1 MKKLKIE
8 STLISVFNK
17 EGISEVCMA
26 LFRKGITIY
35 STGGTKKFIEN
46 LDIPVKS
53 VESLTGYPS
62 ILGGRVKTLHP
73 KIFGSI
79 LSRSSNKQDLI
90 DQKTHDIPK
99 INLVIVDLYPFKE
112 TVIKIKDKHEIIEK
126 IDIGGVSLIRA
137 AAKNYDDVLVV
148 SSRNQYIKLLEDL
161 ESNNFITNE
170 ELRKSYASK
179 AFKLVAEYDKDIS
192 NYFNESFENKN
203 ENENSKILRYGENP
217 HQSAV
222 FKGNINDVF
231 SQLHGKDLSY
241 NNLLDVDSAIK
252 LIAEFTDTAFAII
265 KHNNA
270 CGIGSAFDVVSSY
283 DLAFSADSL
292 SAFGG
297 VLISNKEVDI
307 LSAKKMNTLFFE
319 IIIAPSYQ
327 EKALTI
333 LKSKK
338 NRIILVQKRTIKKER
353 SYKSILNG
361 RLEQDVDNIKN
372 DDSNWDRVTKMIP
385 SKRELKDLE
394 FANKVVKH
402 SKSNSIVLVKN
413 LQMISSGVG
422 QTSRIDALNFA
433 IDKARRFGFS
443 IKGSVMASDAFF
455 PFPDCVEIAAKSG
468 ISSIIQPGGSIKD
481 NLSIEMCDKNNISM
495 IFSGIRHFYH

>member
-8 STLISVFNK
+8 SALISVFNK

-26 LFRKGITIY
+26 LFRKEITIY

-112 TVIKIKDKHEIIEK
+112 TAIKIKDKNEIIEK

-148 SSRNQYIKLLEDL
+148 SSRNQYVELLEDL

-179 AFKLVAEYDKDIS
+179 AFKLVTEYDRDIS
-192 NYFNESFENKN
+192 DYFNESF

-217 HQSAV
+217 HQCAV
-222 FKGNINDVF
+222 FQGNINDVF

-241 NNLLDVDSAIK
+241 NNLLDVDSAVK
-252 LIAEFTDTAFAII
+252 LITEFTDTTFAII

-270 CGIGSAFDVVSSY
+270 CGIASALDVVSSY
-283 DLAFSADSL
+283 DLAFVADSL

-297 VLISNKEVDI
+297 VLISNKEVDV

-327 EKALTI
+327 EKALNI

-338 NRIILVQKRTIKKER
+338 NRIILIQKRAIKNQK

-372 DDSNWDRVTKMIP
+372 DDSNWDRVTKMMP
-385 SKRELKDLE
+385 SNRELKDLE

-495 IFSGIRHFYH
+495 VFSGIRHFYH

>member
-8 STLISVFNK
+8 SALISVFNK
-17 EGISEVCMA
+17 EGISKVCMA

-79 LSRSSNKQDLI
+79 LSRSSNKQDI
-90 DQKTHDIPK
+90 VDQKIHDIPK
-99 INLVIVDLYPFKE
+99 INLVIVNLYPFKE
-112 TVIKIKDKHEIIEK
+112 TVIKVKDKNEIIEN

-148 SSRNQYIKLLEDL
+148 SSRNQYIKLLKDL
-161 ESNNFITNE
+161 ESNNFIANE

-179 AFKLVAEYDKDIS
+179 AFKLVTEYDRDIS
-192 NYFNESFENKN
+192 NYFNESFK
-203 ENENSKILRYGENP
+203 NENSKILRYGENP

-222 FKGNINDVF
+222 FKGNINDIF

-241 NNLLDVDSAIK
+241 NNLLDVDSAVK
-252 LIAEFTDTAFAII
+252 LITEFTETTFAII

-270 CGIGSAFDVVSSY
+270 CGIASALDVVSSY
-283 DLAFSADSL
+283 DLAFAADPL

-297 VLISNKEVDI
+297 VLISNKKIDV

-338 NRIILVQKRTIKKER
+338 NRIILVQKGAIKNQR

-372 DDSNWDRVTKMIP
+372 DDSNWDRVTKMMP
-385 SKRELKDLE
+385 SNRELKDLE

-481 NLSIEMCDKNNISM
+481 NFSIEMCDKNNISM
-495 IFSGIRHFYH
+495 VFSGIRHFYH

>member
-8 STLISVFNK
+8 SALISVFNK

-26 LFRKGITIY
+26 LFRKEITIY

-90 DQKTHDIPK
+90 DQRTHDIPK

-112 TVIKIKDKHEIIEK
+112 TVIKIKDKNEIIEK

-137 AAKNYDDVLVV
+137 AAKNYDDILVV

-170 ELRKSYASK
+170 KLRKSYASK
-179 AFKLVAEYDKDIS
+179 AFKLVTEYDRDIS
-192 NYFNESFENKN
+192 DYFNESF

-217 HQSAV
+217 HQRAV
-222 FKGNINDVF
+222 FQGNINDVF

-241 NNLLDVDSAIK
+241 NNLLDVDSAVK
-252 LIAEFTDTAFAII
+252 LITEFTDTTFAII

-270 CGIGSAFDVVSSY
+270 CGIASALDVVSSY
-283 DLAFSADSL
+283 DLAFAADSL

-297 VLISNKEVDI
+297 VLISNKEVDV

-319 IIIAPSYQ
+319 IIVAPSYQ
-327 EKALTI
+327 EKALNI

-338 NRIILVQKRTIKKER
+338 NRIILVQKRTIKNQQ

-372 DDSNWDRVTKMIP
+372 DDSNWDRVTKMTP
-385 SKRELKDLE
+385 SNRELKDLE

-481 NLSIEMCDKNNISM
+481 NLSIEICDKNNISM
-495 IFSGIRHFYH
+495 VFSGIRHFYH

>member
-8 STLISVFNK
+8 SALISVFNK

-26 LFRKGITIY
+26 LFRKEITIY

-90 DQKTHDIPK
+90 DQRTHDIPK
-99 INLVIVDLYPFKE
+99 INLVIFDLYPFKE
-112 TVIKIKDKHEIIEK
+112 TVIKIKDKNEIIEK

-137 AAKNYDDVLVV
+137 AAKNYDDILVV

-170 ELRKSYASK
+170 KLRKSYASK
-179 AFKLVAEYDKDIS
+179 AFKLVTEYDRDIS
-192 NYFNESFENKN
+192 DYFNESF

-217 HQSAV
+217 HQRAV
-222 FKGNINDVF
+222 FQGNINDVF

-241 NNLLDVDSAIK
+241 NNLLDVDSAVK
-252 LIAEFTDTAFAII
+252 LITEFTDTTFAII

-270 CGIGSAFDVVSSY
+270 CGIASALDVVSSY
-283 DLAFSADSL
+283 DLAFAADSL

-297 VLISNKEVDI
+297 VLISNKEVDV

-319 IIIAPSYQ
+319 IIVAPSYQ
-327 EKALTI
+327 EKALNI

-338 NRIILVQKRTIKKER
+338 NRIILVQKRTIKNQQ

-372 DDSNWDRVTKMIP
+372 DDSNWDRVTKMTP
-385 SKRELKDLE
+385 SNRELKDLE

-455 PFPDCVEIAAKSG
+455 PFPDCVEIAVKSG

-495 IFSGIRHFYH
+495 VFS

>member
-8 STLISVFNK
+8 SALISVFNK
-17 EGISEVCMA
+17 VGISEVCMA
-26 LFRKGITIY
+26 LFRKEITIY

-112 TVIKIKDKHEIIEK
+112 TVIKIKDKNEIIEK

-148 SSRNQYIKLLEDL
+148 SSRNQYVELLEDL

-179 AFKLVAEYDKDIS
+179 AFKLVTEYDRDIS
-192 NYFNESFENKN
+192 DYFNESF

-217 HQSAV
+217 HQCAV
-222 FKGNINDVF
+222 FQGNINDVF

-241 NNLLDVDSAIK
+241 NNLLDVDSAVK
-252 LIAEFTDTAFAII
+252 LITEFTDTTFAII

-270 CGIGSAFDVVSSY
+270 CGIASALDVVSSY
-283 DLAFSADSL
+283 DLAFVADSL

-297 VLISNKEVDI
+297 VLISNKEVDV

-327 EKALTI
+327 EKALNI

-338 NRIILVQKRTIKKER
+338 NRIILIQKRAIKNQK

-372 DDSNWDRVTKMIP
+372 DNSNWDRVTKMMP
-385 SKRELKDLE
+385 SNRELKDLE

-495 IFSGIRHFYH
+495 VFSGIRHFYH

>member
-8 STLISVFNK
+8 SALISVFNK

-26 LFRKGITIY
+26 LFRKEITIY

-62 ILGGRVKTLHP
+62 IFGGRVKTLHP

-90 DQKTHDIPK
+90 DQRTHDIPK

-112 TVIKIKDKHEIIEK
+112 TVIKIKDKNEIIEK

-137 AAKNYDDVLVV
+137 AAKNYDDILVV

-170 ELRKSYASK
+170 KLRKSYASK
-179 AFKLVAEYDKDIS
+179 AFKLVTEYDRDIS
-192 NYFNESFENKN
+192 DYFNESF

-217 HQSAV
+217 HQRAV
-222 FKGNINDVF
+222 FQGNINDVF

-241 NNLLDVDSAIK
+241 NNLLDVDSAVK
-252 LIAEFTDTAFAII
+252 LITEFTDTTFAII

-270 CGIGSAFDVVSSY
+270 CGIASALDVVSSY
-283 DLAFSADSL
+283 DLAFAADSL

-297 VLISNKEVDI
+297 VLISNKEVDV

-319 IIIAPSYQ
+319 IIVAPSYQ
-327 EKALTI
+327 EKALNI

-338 NRIILVQKRTIKKER
+338 NRIILVQKRTIKNQQ

-372 DDSNWDRVTKMIP
+372 DDSNWDRVTKMTP
-385 SKRELKDLE
+385 SNRELKDLE

-481 NLSIEMCDKNNISM
+481 NLSIEICDKNNISM
-495 IFSGIRHFYH
+495 VFSGIRHFYH

>member
-8 STLISVFNK
+8 SALISVFNK
-17 EGISEVCMA
+17 EEISEVCMA
-26 LFRKGITIY
+26 LFRKKITIY

-79 LSRSSNKQDLI
+79 LLRSSNKQDLI

-112 TVIKIKDKHEIIEK
+112 TAIKIKDKNEIIEK

-148 SSRNQYIKLLEDL
+148 SSRNQYVELLEDL

-179 AFKLVAEYDKDIS
+179 AFKLVAEYDRDIS
-192 NYFNESFENKN
+192 NYFNESFEN
-203 ENENSKILRYGENP
+203 EDSKILRYGENP
-217 HQSAV
+217 HQYAV

-231 SQLHGKDLSY
+231 SQLHGKNLSY
-241 NNLLDVDSAIK
+241 NNLLDVDSAVK
-252 LIAEFTDTAFAII
+252 LITEFTDTTFAII

-270 CGIGSAFDVVSSY
+270 CGIASALDVVSSY
-283 DLAFSADSL
+283 DLAFAADSL

-297 VLISNKEVDI
+297 VLISNKEVDV

-327 EKALTI
+327 EKALNI

-338 NRIILVQKRTIKKER
+338 NRIILVQKRAIKNQQ

-372 DDSNWDRVTKMIP
+372 DDSNWDRVTKMMP
-385 SKRELKDLE
+385 SNRELKDLE

-495 IFSGIRHFYH
+495 VFSGIRHFYH

>member
-1 MKKLKIE
+1 MKKLKIA
-8 STLISVFNK
+8 SALISVFNK

-26 LFRKGITIY
+26 LFRKEITIY

-112 TVIKIKDKHEIIEK
+112 TVIKIKDKNEIIEK

-148 SSRNQYIKLLEDL
+148 SSRNQYVELLEDL

-179 AFKLVAEYDKDIS
+179 AFKLVTEYDRDIS
-192 NYFNESFENKN
+192 DYFNESF

-217 HQSAV
+217 HQCAV
-222 FKGNINDVF
+222 FQGNINDVF

-241 NNLLDVDSAIK
+241 NNLLDVDSAVK
-252 LIAEFTDTAFAII
+252 LITEFTDTTFAII

-270 CGIGSAFDVVSSY
+270 CGIASALDVVSSY
-283 DLAFSADSL
+283 DLAFVADSL

-297 VLISNKEVDI
+297 VLISNKEVDV

-327 EKALTI
+327 EKALNI

-338 NRIILVQKRTIKKER
+338 NRIILIQKRAIKNQK

-372 DDSNWDRVTKMIP
+372 DDSNWDRVTKMMP
-385 SKRELKDLE
+385 SNRELKDLE

-495 IFSGIRHFYH
+495 VFSGIRHFYH

>member
-8 STLISVFNK
+8 SALISVFNK
-17 EGISEVCMA
+17 VGISEVCMA
-26 LFRKGITIY
+26 LFRKEITIY

-112 TVIKIKDKHEIIEK
+112 TVIKIKDKNEIIEK

-148 SSRNQYIKLLEDL
+148 SSRNQYVELLEDL

-179 AFKLVAEYDKDIS
+179 AFKLVTEYDRDIS
-192 NYFNESFENKN
+192 DYFNESF

-217 HQSAV
+217 HQCAV
-222 FKGNINDVF
+222 FQGNINDVF

-241 NNLLDVDSAIK
+241 NNLLDVDSAVK
-252 LIAEFTDTAFAII
+252 LITEFTDTTFAII

-270 CGIGSAFDVVSSY
+270 CGIASALDVVSSY
-283 DLAFSADSL
+283 DLAFVADSL

-297 VLISNKEVDI
+297 VLISNKEVDV

-327 EKALTI
+327 EKALNI

-338 NRIILVQKRTIKKER
+338 NRIILIQKRAIKNQK

-372 DDSNWDRVTKMIP
+372 DDSNWDRVTKMMP
-385 SKRELKDLE
+385 SNRELKDLE

-495 IFSGIRHFYH
+495 VFSGIRHFYH

>member
-8 STLISVFNK
+8 SALISVFNK

-26 LFRKGITIY
+26 LFRKEITIY

-112 TVIKIKDKHEIIEK
+112 TAIKIKDKNEIIEK

-148 SSRNQYIKLLEDL
+148 SSRNQYVELLEDL

-179 AFKLVAEYDKDIS
+179 AFKLVTEYDRDIS
-192 NYFNESFENKN
+192 DYFNESF

-217 HQSAV
+217 HQCAV
-222 FKGNINDVF
+222 FQGNINDVF

-241 NNLLDVDSAIK
+241 NNLLDVDSAVK
-252 LIAEFTDTAFAII
+252 LITEFTDTTFAII

-270 CGIGSAFDVVSSY
+270 CGIASALDVVSSY
-283 DLAFSADSL
+283 DLAFAADSL

-297 VLISNKEVDI
+297 VLISNKEVDV

-327 EKALTI
+327 EKALNI

-338 NRIILVQKRTIKKER
+338 NRIILIQKRAIKNQK

-372 DDSNWDRVTKMIP
+372 DDSNWDRVTKMMP
-385 SKRELKDLE
+385 SNRELKDLE

-495 IFSGIRHFYH
+495 VFSGIRHFYH

>member
-8 STLISVFNK
+8 SALISVFNK
-17 EGISEVCMA
+17 DGISEICMA

-35 STGGTKKFIEN
+35 STGGTKNFIEN
-46 LDIPVKS
+46 LDIQVKS

-62 ILGGRVKTLHP
+62 IFGGRVKTLHP

-79 LSRSSNKQDLI
+79 LSRGSNKQDLI
-90 DQKTHDIPK
+90 DQKTHNIPK
-99 INLVIVDLYPFKE
+99 INLVIVDLYPFRE
-112 TVIKIKDKHEIIEK
+112 TVIQRKNTNEIIEK

-148 SSRNQYIKLLEDL
+148 SSRKHYIKLLEDL

-179 AFKLVAEYDKDIS
+179 AFKLVTEYDRDIS
-192 NYFNESFENKN
+192 NYFNESLD
-203 ENENSKILRYGENP
+203 NENSKILRYGENP

-222 FKGNINDVF
+222 FKGNINDIF

-241 NNLLDVDSAIK
+241 NNLLDVDSAVK
-252 LIAEFTDTAFAII
+252 LIAEFTDTTFAII

-270 CGIGSAFDVVSSY
+270 CGIGSAIDIVSAY
-283 DLAFSADSL
+283 DLAFSADPL

-297 VLISNKEVDI
+297 VLISNKEIDV

-338 NRIILVQKRTIKKER
+338 NRIILVQKRAIKNQR

-372 DDSNWDRVTKMIP
+372 ENFNWDRVTKMMP
-385 SKRELKDLE
+385 SNRELKDLE

-413 LQMISSGVG
+413 SQMISSGVG

-433 IDKARRFGFS
+433 IDKARRFDFS

-495 IFSGIRHFYH
+495 VFSGIRHFYH

>member
-1 MKKLKIE
+1 MNGNRTIFFKLFI
-8 STLISVFNK
+8 LIVSLLFISRLFFLQIYDTSSQQLSANNILHLETVFPSR
-17 EGISEVCMA
+17 GI
-26 LFRKGITIY
+26 
-35 STGGTKKFIEN
+35 
-46 LDIPVKS
+46 
-53 VESLTGYPS
+53 
-62 ILGGRVKTLHP
+62 
-73 KIFGSI
+73 
-79 LSRSSNKQDLI
+79 
-90 DQKTHDIPK
+90 
-99 INLVIVDLYPFKE
+99 IVD
-112 TVIKIKDKHEIIEK
+112 VNGKIIVENQPVYDFYIIPNQ
-126 IDIGGVSLIRA
+126 LI
-137 AAKNYDDVLVV
+137 
-148 SSRNQYIKLLEDL
+148 
-161 ESNNFITNE
+161 
-170 ELRKSYASK
+170 
-179 AFKLVAEYDKDIS
+179 IS
-192 NYFNESFENKN
+192 
-203 ENENSKILRYGENP
+203 
-217 HQSAV
+217 
-222 FKGNINDVF
+222 
-231 SQLHGKDLSY
+231 
-241 NNLLDVDSAIK
+241 
-252 LIAEFTDTAFAII
+252 DTSFAII

-297 VLISNKEVDI
+297 VLISNKEVDV

-385 SKRELKDLE
+385 SNRELKDLE

-495 IFSGIRHFYH
+495 VFSGIRHFYH

>member
-1 MKKLKIE
+1 
-8 STLISVFNK
+8 
-17 EGISEVCMA
+17 
-26 LFRKGITIY
+26 
-35 STGGTKKFIEN
+35 
-46 LDIPVKS
+46 
-53 VESLTGYPS
+53 
-62 ILGGRVKTLHP
+62 
-73 KIFGSI
+73 
-79 LSRSSNKQDLI
+79 
-90 DQKTHDIPK
+90 
-99 INLVIVDLYPFKE
+99 
-112 TVIKIKDKHEIIEK
+112 
-126 IDIGGVSLIRA
+126 
-137 AAKNYDDVLVV
+137 
-148 SSRNQYIKLLEDL
+148 
-161 ESNNFITNE
+161 
-170 ELRKSYASK
+170 
-179 AFKLVAEYDKDIS
+179 
-192 NYFNESFENKN
+192 
-203 ENENSKILRYGENP
+203 
-217 HQSAV
+217 
-222 FKGNINDVF
+222 
-231 SQLHGKDLSY
+231 
-241 NNLLDVDSAIK
+241 
-252 LIAEFTDTAFAII
+252 
-265 KHNNA
+265 
-270 CGIGSAFDVVSSY
+270 
-283 DLAFSADSL
+283 LAFSADSL

-495 IFSGIRHFYH
+495 VFSGIRHFYH

>member
-8 STLISVFNK
+8 SALISVFNK
-17 EGISEVCMA
+17 DGISEICMA

-35 STGGTKKFIEN
+35 STGGTKNFIEN

-62 ILGGRVKTLHP
+62 IFGGRVKTLHP

-79 LSRSSNKQDLI
+79 LSRGSNKQDLI
-90 DQKTHDIPK
+90 DQKTHNIPK
-99 INLVIVDLYPFKE
+99 INLVIVDLYPFRE
-112 TVIKIKDKHEIIEK
+112 TVIQTKNKNEIIEK

-148 SSRNQYIKLLEDL
+148 SSRKYYIKLLEDL

-179 AFKLVAEYDKDIS
+179 AFKLVTEYDRDIS
-192 NYFNESFENKN
+192 NYFNESLD
-203 ENENSKILRYGENP
+203 NENSKILRYGENP

-222 FKGNINDVF
+222 FKGNINDIF

-241 NNLLDVDSAIK
+241 NNLLDVDSAVK
-252 LIAEFTDTAFAII
+252 LIAEFTDTTFAII

-270 CGIGSAFDVVSSY
+270 CGIGSAFDIVSAY
-283 DLAFSADSL
+283 DLAFSADPL

-297 VLISNKEVDI
+297 VLISNKEIDV

-338 NRIILVQKRTIKKER
+338 NRIILVQKRAIKNKR

-361 RLEQDVDNIKN
+361 RLEQDVDYIKN
-372 DDSNWDRVTKMIP
+372 ENFNWDRVTKMMP
-385 SKRELKDLE
+385 SNRELKDLE

-413 LQMISSGVG
+413 SQMISSGVG

-433 IDKARRFGFS
+433 IDKARRFDFS

-495 IFSGIRHFYH
+495 VFSGIRHFYH

>member
-8 STLISVFNK
+8 SALISVFNK

-26 LFRKGITIY
+26 LFRKEITIY

-62 ILGGRVKTLHP
+62 IFGGRVKTLHP

-90 DQKTHDIPK
+90 DQRTYDIPK

-112 TVIKIKDKHEIIEK
+112 TVIKIKDKNEIIEK

-137 AAKNYDDVLVV
+137 AAKNYDDILVV

-170 ELRKSYASK
+170 KLRKSYASK
-179 AFKLVAEYDKDIS
+179 AFKLVTEYDRDIS
-192 NYFNESFENKN
+192 DYFNESF

-217 HQSAV
+217 HQRAV
-222 FKGNINDVF
+222 FQGNINDVF

-241 NNLLDVDSAIK
+241 NNLLDVDSAVK
-252 LIAEFTDTAFAII
+252 LITEFIDTTFAII

-270 CGIGSAFDVVSSY
+270 CGIASALDVVSSY
-283 DLAFSADSL
+283 DLAFAADSL

-297 VLISNKEVDI
+297 VLISNKEVDV

-319 IIIAPSYQ
+319 IIVAPSYQ
-327 EKALTI
+327 EKALNI

-338 NRIILVQKRTIKKER
+338 NRIILVQKRTIKNQQ

-372 DDSNWDRVTKMIP
+372 DDSNWDRVTKMTP
-385 SKRELKDLE
+385 SNRELKDLE

-495 IFSGIRHFYH
+495 VFSGIRHFYH

>member
-8 STLISVFNK
+8 SALISVFNK

-26 LFRKGITIY
+26 LFRKEITIY

-112 TVIKIKDKHEIIEK
+112 TVIKIKDKNEIIEK
-126 IDIGGVSLIRA
+126 IDIGGISLIRA

-179 AFKLVAEYDKDIS
+179 AFKLVTEYDRDIS
-192 NYFNESFENKN
+192 DYFNESF

-217 HQSAV
+217 HQCAV
-222 FKGNINDVF
+222 FQGNINDVF

-241 NNLLDVDSAIK
+241 NNLLDVDSAVK
-252 LIAEFTDTAFAII
+252 LITEFTDTTFAII

-270 CGIGSAFDVVSSY
+270 CGIASALDVVSSY
-283 DLAFSADSL
+283 DLAFVADSL

-297 VLISNKEVDI
+297 VLISNKEVDV

-327 EKALTI
+327 EKALNI

-338 NRIILVQKRTIKKER
+338 NRIILIQKRAIKNQK

-372 DDSNWDRVTKMIP
+372 DNSNWDRVTKMMP
-385 SKRELKDLE
+385 SNRELKDLE

-495 IFSGIRHFYH
+495 VFSGIRHFYH

>member
-1 MKKLKIE
+1 
-8 STLISVFNK
+8 VFNK

-26 LFRKGITIY
+26 LFRKEITIY

-90 DQKTHDIPK
+90 DQRTYDIPK

-112 TVIKIKDKHEIIEK
+112 TVIKIKDKNEIIEK

-137 AAKNYDDVLVV
+137 AAKNYDDILVV

-170 ELRKSYASK
+170 KLRKSYASK
-179 AFKLVAEYDKDIS
+179 AFKLVTEYDRDIS
-192 NYFNESFENKN
+192 DYFNESF

-217 HQSAV
+217 HQRAV
-222 FKGNINDVF
+222 FQGNINDVF
-231 SQLHGKDLSY
+231 SQLQGKNLSY
-241 NNLLDVDSAIK
+241 NNLLDVDSAVK
-252 LIAEFTDTAFAII
+252 LITEFTDTTFAII

-270 CGIGSAFDVVSSY
+270 CGIASALDVVSSY
-283 DLAFSADSL
+283 DLAFAADSL

-297 VLISNKEVDI
+297 VLISNKEVDV

-319 IIIAPSYQ
+319 IIVAPSYQ
-327 EKALTI
+327 EKALNI

-338 NRIILVQKRTIKKER
+338 
-353 SYKSILNG
+353 
-361 RLEQDVDNIKN
+361 
-372 DDSNWDRVTKMIP
+372 
-385 SKRELKDLE
+385 
-394 FANKVVKH
+394 
-402 SKSNSIVLVKN
+402 
-413 LQMISSGVG
+413 
-422 QTSRIDALNFA
+422 
-433 IDKARRFGFS
+433 
-443 IKGSVMASDAFF
+443 
-455 PFPDCVEIAAKSG
+455 
-468 ISSIIQPGGSIKD
+468 
-481 NLSIEMCDKNNISM
+481 IE
-495 IFSGIRHFYH
+495 

>member
-1 MKKLKIE
+1 LKIE
-8 STLISVFNK
+8 SALISVFNK

-26 LFRKGITIY
+26 LFRKEITIY

-90 DQKTHDIPK
+90 DQRTHDIPK

-112 TVIKIKDKHEIIEK
+112 TVIKIKDKNEIIEK

-137 AAKNYDDVLVV
+137 AAKNYDDILVV

-170 ELRKSYASK
+170 KLRKSYASK
-179 AFKLVAEYDKDIS
+179 AFKLVTEYDRDIS
-192 NYFNESFENKN
+192 DYFNESF

-217 HQSAV
+217 HQRAV
-222 FKGNINDVF
+222 FQGNINDVF

-241 NNLLDVDSAIK
+241 NNLLDVDSAVK
-252 LIAEFTDTAFAII
+252 LITEFTDTTFAII

-270 CGIGSAFDVVSSY
+270 CGIASALDVVSSY
-283 DLAFSADSL
+283 DLAFAADSL

-297 VLISNKEVDI
+297 VLISNKEVDV

-319 IIIAPSYQ
+319 IIVAPSYQ
-327 EKALTI
+327 EKALNI

-338 NRIILVQKRTIKKER
+338 NRIILVQKRTIKNQQ

-372 DDSNWDRVTKMIP
+372 DDSNWDRVTKMTP
-385 SKRELKDLE
+385 SNRELKDLE

-495 IFSGIRHFYH
+495 VFSGIRHFYH

>member
-8 STLISVFNK
+8 SALISVFNK

-26 LFRKGITIY
+26 LFRKEITIY

-62 ILGGRVKTLHP
+62 IFGGRVKTLHP

-90 DQKTHDIPK
+90 DQRTYDIPK

-112 TVIKIKDKHEIIEK
+112 TVIKIKDKNEIIEK

-137 AAKNYDDVLVV
+137 AAKNYDDILVV

-170 ELRKSYASK
+170 KLRKSYASK
-179 AFKLVAEYDKDIS
+179 AFKLVTEYDRDIS
-192 NYFNESFENKN
+192 DYFNESF

-217 HQSAV
+217 HQRAV
-222 FKGNINDVF
+222 FQGNINDVF

-241 NNLLDVDSAIK
+241 NNLLDVDSAVK
-252 LIAEFTDTAFAII
+252 LITEFTDTTFAII

-270 CGIGSAFDVVSSY
+270 CGIASALDVVSSY
-283 DLAFSADSL
+283 DLAFAADSL

-297 VLISNKEVDI
+297 VLISNKEVDV

-319 IIIAPSYQ
+319 IIVAPSYQ
-327 EKALTI
+327 EKALNI

-338 NRIILVQKRTIKKER
+338 NRIILVQKRTIKNQQ

-372 DDSNWDRVTKMIP
+372 DDSNWDRVTKMTP
-385 SKRELKDLE
+385 SNRELKDLE

-495 IFSGIRHFYH
+495 VFSGIRHFYH

>member
-8 STLISVFNK
+8 SALISVFNK

-26 LFRKGITIY
+26 LFRKEITIY

-90 DQKTHDIPK
+90 DQKTYDIPK

-112 TVIKIKDKHEIIEK
+112 TAIKIKDKNEIIEK

-179 AFKLVAEYDKDIS
+179 AFKLVTEYDRDIS
-192 NYFNESFENKN
+192 NYFNESFEN
-203 ENENSKILRYGENP
+203 EDSKILRYGENP
-217 HQSAV
+217 HQCAV
-222 FKGNINDVF
+222 FQGNINDVF

-241 NNLLDVDSAIK
+241 NNLLDVDSAVK
-252 LIAEFTDTAFAII
+252 LITEFTDTTFAII

-270 CGIGSAFDVVSSY
+270 CGIASALDVVSSY
-283 DLAFSADSL
+283 DLAFVADSL

-297 VLISNKEVDI
+297 VLISNKEVDV

-327 EKALTI
+327 EKALNI

-338 NRIILVQKRTIKKER
+338 NRIILIQKRAIKNQK

-372 DDSNWDRVTKMIP
+372 DDSNWDRVTKMMP
-385 SKRELKDLE
+385 SNRELKDLE

-495 IFSGIRHFYH
+495 VFSGIRHFYH

>member
-8 STLISVFNK
+8 SALISVFNK

-26 LFRKGITIY
+26 LFRKEITIY

-90 DQKTHDIPK
+90 DQRTYDIPK

-112 TVIKIKDKHEIIEK
+112 TVIKIKDKNEIIEK

-137 AAKNYDDVLVV
+137 AAKNYDDILVV

-170 ELRKSYASK
+170 KLRKSYASK
-179 AFKLVAEYDKDIS
+179 AFKLVTEYDRDIS
-192 NYFNESFENKN
+192 DYFNESF

-217 HQSAV
+217 HQRAV
-222 FKGNINDVF
+222 FQGNINDVF

-241 NNLLDVDSAIK
+241 NNLLDVDSAVK
-252 LIAEFTDTAFAII
+252 LITEFTDTTFAII

-270 CGIGSAFDVVSSY
+270 CGIASALDVVSSY
-283 DLAFSADSL
+283 DLAFAADSL

-297 VLISNKEVDI
+297 VLISNKEVDV

-319 IIIAPSYQ
+319 IIVAPSYQ
-327 EKALTI
+327 EKALNI

-338 NRIILVQKRTIKKER
+338 NRIILVQKRTIKNQQ

-372 DDSNWDRVTKMIP
+372 DDSNWDRVTKMTP
-385 SKRELKDLE
+385 SNRELKDLE

-495 IFSGIRHFYH
+495 VFSGIRHFYH

>member
-1 MKKLKIE
+1 M
-8 STLISVFNK
+8 
-17 EGISEVCMA
+17 
-26 LFRKGITIY
+26 
-35 STGGTKKFIEN
+35 
-46 LDIPVKS
+46 
-53 VESLTGYPS
+53 
-62 ILGGRVKTLHP
+62 
-73 KIFGSI
+73 
-79 LSRSSNKQDLI
+79 
-90 DQKTHDIPK
+90 
-99 INLVIVDLYPFKE
+99 
-112 TVIKIKDKHEIIEK
+112 
-126 IDIGGVSLIRA
+126 
-137 AAKNYDDVLVV
+137 
-148 SSRNQYIKLLEDL
+148 
-161 ESNNFITNE
+161 
-170 ELRKSYASK
+170 
-179 AFKLVAEYDKDIS
+179 
-192 NYFNESFENKN
+192 
-203 ENENSKILRYGENP
+203 
-217 HQSAV
+217 
-222 FKGNINDVF
+222 
-231 SQLHGKDLSY
+231 
-241 NNLLDVDSAIK
+241 
-252 LIAEFTDTAFAII
+252 
-265 KHNNA
+265 
-270 CGIGSAFDVVSSY
+270 
-283 DLAFSADSL
+283 AFSADSL

-385 SKRELKDLE
+385 SNRELKDLE

>member
-1 MKKLKIE
+1 MKKLKIA
-8 STLISVFNK
+8 SALISVSNK

-26 LFRKGITIY
+26 LFRKEITIY

-112 TVIKIKDKHEIIEK
+112 TVIKIKDKNEIIEK

-148 SSRNQYIKLLEDL
+148 SSRNQYVELLEDL

-179 AFKLVAEYDKDIS
+179 AFKLVTEYDRDIS
-192 NYFNESFENKN
+192 DYFNESF

-217 HQSAV
+217 HQCAV
-222 FKGNINDVF
+222 FQGNINDVF

-241 NNLLDVDSAIK
+241 NNLLDVDSAVK
-252 LIAEFTDTAFAII
+252 LITEFTDTTFAII

-270 CGIGSAFDVVSSY
+270 CGIASALDVVSSY
-283 DLAFSADSL
+283 DLAFVADSL

-297 VLISNKEVDI
+297 VLISNKEVDV

-327 EKALTI
+327 EKALNI

-338 NRIILVQKRTIKKER
+338 NRIILIQKRAIKNQK

-372 DDSNWDRVTKMIP
+372 DDSNWDRVTKMMP
-385 SKRELKDLE
+385 SNRELKDLE

-495 IFSGIRHFYH
+495 VFSGIRHFYH

>member
-8 STLISVFNK
+8 SALISVFNK

-26 LFRKGITIY
+26 LFRKEITIY

-112 TVIKIKDKHEIIEK
+112 TVIKIKDKNEIIEK
-126 IDIGGVSLIRA
+126 IDIGGISLIRA

-148 SSRNQYIKLLEDL
+148 SSRNQYVELLEDL

-179 AFKLVAEYDKDIS
+179 AFKLVTEYDRDIS
-192 NYFNESFENKN
+192 DYFNESF

-217 HQSAV
+217 HQCAV
-222 FKGNINDVF
+222 FQGNINDVF

-241 NNLLDVDSAIK
+241 NNLLDVDSAVK
-252 LIAEFTDTAFAII
+252 LITEFTDTTFAII

-270 CGIGSAFDVVSSY
+270 CGIASALDVVSSY
-283 DLAFSADSL
+283 DLAFVADSL

-297 VLISNKEVDI
+297 VLISNKEVDV

-327 EKALTI
+327 EKALNI

-338 NRIILVQKRTIKKER
+338 NRIILIQKRAIKNQK

-372 DDSNWDRVTKMIP
+372 DDSNWDRVTKMMP
-385 SKRELKDLE
+385 SNRELKDLE

-495 IFSGIRHFYH
+495 VFSGIRHFYH

>member
-1 MKKLKIE
+1 M
-8 STLISVFNK
+8 
-17 EGISEVCMA
+17 
-26 LFRKGITIY
+26 
-35 STGGTKKFIEN
+35 
-46 LDIPVKS
+46 
-53 VESLTGYPS
+53 
-62 ILGGRVKTLHP
+62 
-73 KIFGSI
+73 
-79 LSRSSNKQDLI
+79 
-90 DQKTHDIPK
+90 
-99 INLVIVDLYPFKE
+99 
-112 TVIKIKDKHEIIEK
+112 
-126 IDIGGVSLIRA
+126 
-137 AAKNYDDVLVV
+137 
-148 SSRNQYIKLLEDL
+148 
-161 ESNNFITNE
+161 
-170 ELRKSYASK
+170 
-179 AFKLVAEYDKDIS
+179 
-192 NYFNESFENKN
+192 
-203 ENENSKILRYGENP
+203 
-217 HQSAV
+217 
-222 FKGNINDVF
+222 
-231 SQLHGKDLSY
+231 
-241 NNLLDVDSAIK
+241 
-252 LIAEFTDTAFAII
+252 
-265 KHNNA
+265 
-270 CGIGSAFDVVSSY
+270 
-283 DLAFSADSL
+283 AFSADSL

-297 VLISNKEVDI
+297 VLISNKEVDV

-385 SKRELKDLE
+385 SNRELKDLE

>member
-8 STLISVFNK
+8 SALISVFNK

-26 LFRKGITIY
+26 LFRKEITIY

-79 LSRSSNKQDLI
+79 LLRSSNKQDLI

-99 INLVIVDLYPFKE
+99 INLVIVYLYPFKE
-112 TVIKIKDKHEIIEK
+112 TAIKIKDKNEIIEK

-179 AFKLVAEYDKDIS
+179 AFKLVAEYDRDIS
-192 NYFNESFENKN
+192 NYFNESFEN
-203 ENENSKILRYGENP
+203 EDSKILRYGENP
-217 HQSAV
+217 HQCAV

-231 SQLHGKDLSY
+231 SQLHGKNLSY
-241 NNLLDVDSAIK
+241 NNLLDVDSAVK
-252 LIAEFTDTAFAII
+252 LITEFTDTTFAII

-270 CGIGSAFDVVSSY
+270 CGIASALDVVSSY
-283 DLAFSADSL
+283 DLAFAADSL

-297 VLISNKEVDI
+297 GFISNKEVDV
-307 LSAKKMNTLFFE
+307 LSATKMNTLFFE

-327 EKALTI
+327 EKALNI

-338 NRIILVQKRTIKKER
+338 IK
-353 SYKSILNG
+353 
-361 RLEQDVDNIKN
+361 
-372 DDSNWDRVTKMIP
+372 
-385 SKRELKDLE
+385 
-394 FANKVVKH
+394 
-402 SKSNSIVLVKN
+402 
-413 LQMISSGVG
+413 
-422 QTSRIDALNFA
+422 
-433 IDKARRFGFS
+433 
-443 IKGSVMASDAFF
+443 
-455 PFPDCVEIAAKSG
+455 
-468 ISSIIQPGGSIKD
+468 
-481 NLSIEMCDKNNISM
+481 
-495 IFSGIRHFYH
+495 

>member
-8 STLISVFNK
+8 SALISVFNK

-26 LFRKGITIY
+26 LFRKEITIY

-112 TVIKIKDKHEIIEK
+112 TVIKIKDKNEIIEK

-148 SSRNQYIKLLEDL
+148 SSRNQYVELLEDL

-179 AFKLVAEYDKDIS
+179 AFKLVTEYDRDIS
-192 NYFNESFENKN
+192 DYFNESF

-217 HQSAV
+217 HQCAV
-222 FKGNINDVF
+222 FQGNINDVF

-241 NNLLDVDSAIK
+241 NNLLDVDSAVK
-252 LIAEFTDTAFAII
+252 LITEFTDTTFAII

-270 CGIGSAFDVVSSY
+270 CGIASALDVVSSY
-283 DLAFSADSL
+283 DLAFVADSL

-297 VLISNKEVDI
+297 VLISNKEVDV

-327 EKALTI
+327 EKALNI

-338 NRIILVQKRTIKKER
+338 NRIILIQKRAIKNQK

-372 DDSNWDRVTKMIP
+372 DDSNWDRVTKMMP
-385 SKRELKDLE
+385 SNRELKDLE

-495 IFSGIRHFYH
+495 VFSGIRHFYH

>member
-8 STLISVFNK
+8 SALISVFNK
-17 EGISEVCMA
+17 VGISEVCMA
-26 LFRKGITIY
+26 LFRKEITIY

-112 TVIKIKDKHEIIEK
+112 TVIKIKDKNEIIEK
-126 IDIGGVSLIRA
+126 IDIGGISLIRA

-148 SSRNQYIKLLEDL
+148 SSRNQYVELLEDL

-179 AFKLVAEYDKDIS
+179 AFKLVTEYDRDIS
-192 NYFNESFENKN
+192 DYFNESF

-217 HQSAV
+217 HQCAV
-222 FKGNINDVF
+222 FQGNINDVF

-241 NNLLDVDSAIK
+241 NNLLDVDSAVK
-252 LIAEFTDTAFAII
+252 LITEFTDTTFAII

-270 CGIGSAFDVVSSY
+270 CGIASALDVVSSY
-283 DLAFSADSL
+283 DLAFVADSL

-297 VLISNKEVDI
+297 VLISNKEVDV

-327 EKALTI
+327 EKALNI

-338 NRIILVQKRTIKKER
+338 NRIILIQKRAIKNQK

-372 DDSNWDRVTKMIP
+372 DNSNWDRVTKMMP
-385 SKRELKDLE
+385 SNRELKDLE

-495 IFSGIRHFYH
+495 VFSGIRHFYH

>member
-8 STLISVFNK
+8 SALISVFNK
-17 EGISEVCMA
+17 EGISKVCMA

-112 TVIKIKDKHEIIEK
+112 TVIKIKDKNEIIEK

-170 ELRKSYASK
+170 ELRKNYASK
-179 AFKLVAEYDKDIS
+179 AFKLVTEYDRDIS
-192 NYFNESFENKN
+192 NYFNESF

-252 LIAEFTDTAFAII
+252 LITEFTDTTFAII

-270 CGIGSAFDVVSSY
+270 CGIGSALDVVSSY

-327 EKALTI
+327 EKALNI

-372 DDSNWDRVTKMIP
+372 DDSNWDRVTKMMP
-385 SKRELKDLE
+385 SNRELKDLE

-422 QTSRIDALNFA
+422 QTSRIDALKF
-433 IDKARRFGFS
+433 
-443 IKGSVMASDAFF
+443 
-455 PFPDCVEIAAKSG
+455 C
-468 ISSIIQPGGSIKD
+468 
-481 NLSIEMCDKNNISM
+481 
-495 IFSGIRHFYH
+495 Y